1 LKLEQKKKI
10 TEDLQRR
17 FSKSKV
23 VIVTDYK
30 GLDVASMNDLRRK
43 LREVDVEYM
52 VAKNTLLR
60 RASAD
65 NDVKL
70 VQDCFTGPTA
80 IAISYSDPVAPAK
93 VLAKFSEDNKKLEI
107 KGGVLGGKALDLA
120 DVQALAKLPSKEVL
134 LGHLLMTMNAVPTGL
149 VTALS
154 DVPRRFLNVLEAIRE
169 KQEAA

>member
-1 LKLEQKKKI
+1 MKLDEKKKI
-10 TEDLQRR
+10 TEDLQSR

-60 RASAD
+60 RASED

-93 VLAKFSEDNKKLEI
+93 VLSKFSEDNKKLEI
-107 KGGVLGGKALDLA
+107 KGGVLEGKVLDPTGIL
-120 DVQALAKLPSKEVL
+120 ALAKLPAKEVL
-134 LGHLLMTMNAVPTGL
+134 LSQLLMTMNAVPTSL